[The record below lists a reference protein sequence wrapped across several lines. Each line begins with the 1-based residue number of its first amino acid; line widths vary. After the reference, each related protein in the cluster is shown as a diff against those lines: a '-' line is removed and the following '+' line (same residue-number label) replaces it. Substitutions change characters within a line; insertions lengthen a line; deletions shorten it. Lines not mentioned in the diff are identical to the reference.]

1 MDQVDTIEKLGIK
14 LKYGVKD
21 RDQICSY
28 PRYINDL
35 IFNNPQ
41 QQLVKNI
48 DQQLITTYVSEN
60 QTCKDK

>member
-41 QQLVKNI
+41 Q
-48 DQQLITTYVSEN
+48 
-60 QTCKDK
+60 